1 MKIRLY
7 LLCIPL
13 LFLLASCTN
22 SSNDLPKAED
32 GALVLT
38 NENFMGIHKIPLNGE
53 WEFFWQELL
62 SEKEIEERL
71 DTLNPAN
78 INVPSTWEDTVSTPY
93 GYGTYY
99 LKVILPEEKV
109 GNTLAIDTVN
119 QGTSYTLTVDG
130 VRIASNGYVGN
141 STETSVPEY
150 SNRLVYFTPRDKEIN
165 IVLHVSN
172 FIQPYGGLF
181 NPIYIGTTEQVV
193 QSYNIGLAVSM
204 FIIGGILVMGIY
216 VLFIYLFR
224 KKEKVFLFFGLIN
237 IVFTIYSLFKP
248 PYYFKQIF
256 SDFPWI
262 WGHRIEIITIYLI
275 FLLYLF
281 LGKSMYPKEM
291 RKGPLLIGVAISL
304 LCIVITIVTP
314 PNIYRP
320 LLDYIFIVIGIYMLY
335 ILYVVLLALKR
346 KRPTALVN
354 LIAIMVFFTA
364 VVNDAFISLKFIESV
379 PFTTLGF
386 FFYILIQSVNLSRE
400 YALKLDEAESLSFDL
415 QKLNVTLDER
425 IKDRTEE
432 LKQKNEELKQL
443 TLVDGLTG
451 IFNRRYFNENLTKYF
466 DEAVTSSKPLSIL
479 MIDVDNFKRY
489 NDQNGHVAGDEL
501 LINFA
506 QLMNEICLPN
516 GFTARYGGEEFSI
529 VLPNIPA
536 QEAIEFAENLRL
548 EVEERKYLEKSP
560 SIYVTVSIGVSS
572 TEQHVFSQKE
582 ELLKKADEAL
592 YASKS
597 NGKNQV
603 TFL

>member
-1 MKIRLY
+1 LKLRLY

-22 SSNDLPKAED
+22 SSNDLPKAEN

-38 NENFMGIHKIPLNGE
+38 NENFIDTHKIPLNGE

-62 SEKEIEERL
+62 SEKEIQERL

-78 INVPSTWEDTVSTPY
+78 IDVPSNWEDTVSTPY

-141 STETSVPEY
+141 SSETSIPEY
-150 SNRLVYFTPRDKEIN
+150 SHRLVYFTPRDKEIN

-172 FIQPYGGLF
+172 FIHPFGGAF
-181 NPIYIGTTEQVV
+181 NPIFIGTTEQIME
-193 QSYNIGLAVSM
+193 SYNIELAASM

-216 VLFIYLFR
+216 ILFIYLFR
-224 KKEKVFLFFGLIN
+224 RKERVFLYFGLIN
-237 IVFTIYSLFKP
+237 IVITIYSIFKP
-248 PYYFKQIF
+248 PYYFNQIF
-256 SDFPWI
+256 SDVPWI
-262 WGHRIEIITIYLI
+262 WGHRIEIISIYLL
-275 FLLYLF
+275 FLLYLL
-281 LGKSMYPKEM
+281 LGRSMYPKEM
-291 RKGPLLIGVAISL
+291 KKGPLLIGATISL
-304 LCIVITIVTP
+304 LSIVITIVTP
-314 PNIYRP
+314 SNIYRP
-320 LLDYIFIVIGIYMLY
+320 LLDYTFIVIGIYMLY

-364 VVNDAFISLKFIESV
+364 VVNDAFASLNFIDSI
-379 PFTTLGF
+379 PFTTIGF
-386 FFYILIQSVNLSRE
+386 FFYVLIQSVNLSRE
-400 YALKLDEAESLSFDL
+400 YALKLDEAEFLSYDL
-415 QKLNVTLDER
+415 QKLNATLDER

-432 LKQKNEELKQL
+432 LKQKNEVLEQL

-451 IFNRRYFNENLTKYF
+451 IFNRRYFNEKLTKYF
-466 DEAVTSSKPLSIL
+466 DEAITSSKPLTIL

-529 VLPNIPA
+529 VLPNTSTY
-536 QEAIEFAENLRL
+536 EAIQFAENVRL
-548 EVEERKYLEKSP
+548 EVEERKYVVTSP
-560 SIYVTVSIGVSS
+560 TTYITVSIGISS
-572 TEQHVFSQKE
+572 TEQHAFSQKE